1 MSRKHKK
8 VKLGDEKRLIA
19 VFIVAAVVFALIVY
33 FAD

>member
-19 VFIVAAVVFALIVY
+19 VFLVAIIVFGLIVY

>member
-8 VKLGDEKRLIA
+8 AKLGDEKRLIA
-19 VFIVAAVVFALIVY
+19 VFVVAIAVFGLIVY